1 MRILPIS
8 LIILFSFVAFGCIET
23 KTTENNNS
31 CAKTNLDNNEFDCLI
46 EYFCTGEIW
55 DTVKCQIILNDTIAV
70 FRVQSR
76 DQSSYG
82 GYTQLRLNK
91 RTADC
96 FKSLLLEL
104 YSEQNTALKDDI
116 PNERDVISSTQDDL
130 SISLTIDGKKINE
143 FFHVTDILYSH
154 KDFDPFRP
162 QFYKIRE
169 LINAIILK
177 IEYEKNKNHNNYK
190 RTLIIPDWITEKFN
204 NEYYETH
211 YEINTIYEPFPI

>member
-1 MRILPIS
+1 MRTILIS
-8 LIILFSFVAFGCIET
+8 LILLFSFVAFGCIET

-31 CAKTNLDNNEFDCLI
+31 CAKTDLDNNKFDCFI
-46 EYFCTGEIW
+46 EYFCAGEVW
-55 DTVKCQIILNDTIAV
+55 NTVKCQIILNDTVEV
-70 FRVQSR
+70 FRIQNR
-76 DQSSYG
+76 DQSSYS

-104 YSEQNTALKDDI
+104 YSEQNTALKEGI

-130 SISLTIDGKKINE
+130 SISLTIGGKEINE
-143 FFHVTDILYSH
+143 FFHITDILYSH

-177 IEYEKNKNHNNYK
+177 VEDEKDKSQNKAPI
-190 RTLIIPDWITEKFN
+190 TPDWITEKFHD
-204 NEYYETH
+204 EYYEATN
-211 YEINTIYEPFPI
+211 EINTTYKSFPI